1 MEDTREKKSEIRK
14 EMITLIEA
22 LPEAERTKS
31 LKRLEDSLFAFA
43 NFIEANIVLL
53 FTNRNVEV
61 ETRKIIQRGLA
72 AHKIIA
78 LPTFD
83 SEHQE
88 MIPMK
93 IDNMKSDLIIGPQ
106 GHLEP
111 DSSRCKRVPIDCI
124 DIAIVPGL
132 AFDEKGGRLGT
143 GDGYYDRLMP
153 KLPITTRKVALAY
166 EKQIIPHVPM
176 ESHDKY
182 VDIIITDSRIIYK
195 I

>member
-1 MEDTREKKSEIRK
+1 MEDIREKKNEIRK
-14 EMITLIEA
+14 EMIARIESM
-22 LPEAERTKS
+22 PEAEKTKS
-31 LKRLEDSLFAFA
+31 MRKLEDSLFGFA
-43 NFIEANIVLL
+43 NFMEANIALL
-53 FTNRNVEV
+53 FTNRSAEV
-61 ETRKIIQRGLA
+61 DTRKIIQRGLA
-72 AHKIIA
+72 NQKIIA

-83 SEHQE
+83 ADQRE

-93 IDNMKSDLIIGPQ
+93 IDNIKSDLIVGPQ
-106 GHLEP
+106 GYLEP
-111 DSSRCKRVPIDCI
+111 DPGRCKRIPIDCI

-153 KLPITTRKVALAY
+153 KLPITTRKVALAF

-182 VDIIITDSRIIYK
+182 VDIIITDTRIIYK